1 MGLANSPIAIP
12 KNIIVSEIL
21 SNVESR
27 KEPFLDVL
35 LVILATLPSITS
47 KNPPANKKRLPMAEK
62 FIVGSKCKELIP
74 KIIEEIIV
82 IMNPIKE
89 SVFGDNPLD
98 ENKIPTFSKIGCKS
112 FLYLFSNNMDR

>member
-47 KNPPANKKRLPMAEK
+47 KNPPVNKRRLPIAEQ
-62 FIVGSKCKELIP
+62 FTSGSSCKEFSP
-74 KIIEEIIV
+74 KIIDEIVV
-82 IMNPIKE
+82 IMNPIKDNM
-89 SVFGDNPLD
+89 FGDNPTD
-98 ENKIPTFSKIGCKS
+98 ENTTQILSKI
-112 FLYLFSNNMDR
+112 

>member
-27 KEPFLDVL
+27 KEPFLDDF

-47 KNPPANKKRLPMAEK
+47 KNPPTNKKKLPMAEK
-62 FIVGSKCKELIP
+62 FIVGSNCKELIP
-74 KIIEEIIV
+74 KIIEERIV
-82 IMNPIKE
+82 IMNQIKE
-89 SVFGDNPLD
+89 NMFGDNPVD
-98 ENKIPTFSKIGCKS
+98 ANKIPIFSKIGCKC
-112 FLYLFSNNMDR
+112 FLNLFNNI